1 MKVEIR
7 RGLLHPELHYIDLKI
22 DNDIICT
29 EATLDEIE
37 TIESQLTDLVLQL
50 YDYRK
55 KQGIK

>member
-1 MKVEIR
+1 MKLEIR
-7 RGLLHPELHYIDLKI
+7 RGILDKELYYIDLKI